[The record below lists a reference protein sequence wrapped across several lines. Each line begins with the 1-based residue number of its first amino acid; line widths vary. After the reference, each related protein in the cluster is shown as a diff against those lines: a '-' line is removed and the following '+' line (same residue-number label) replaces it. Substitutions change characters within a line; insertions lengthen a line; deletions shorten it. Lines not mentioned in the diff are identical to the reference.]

1 MFFLKSEIPGP
12 GTYGKG
18 GIPNAAVEEKQKLSA
33 SNVGMLESGKS
44 ERELPEVVGLRASL
58 FITNAR
64 QLYRKT

>member
-1 MFFLKSEIPGP
+1 MGSFLQSDVPGP

-44 ERELPEVVGLRASL
+44 ERKLPEVVGSRV
-58 FITNAR
+58 NG
-64 QLYRKT
+64 K